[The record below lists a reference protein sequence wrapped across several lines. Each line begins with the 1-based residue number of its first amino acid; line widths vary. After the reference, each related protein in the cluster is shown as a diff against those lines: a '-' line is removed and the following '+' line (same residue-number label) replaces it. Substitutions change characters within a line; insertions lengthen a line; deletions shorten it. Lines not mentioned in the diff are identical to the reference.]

1 MVGLVWHSVC
11 LLSLLYGFLVAFC
24 HSFVLLDLFSI
35 VSLSKVLFHSLCRHY
50 VVRGPENTPYTG
62 KTIWNEAFKG

>member
-1 MVGLVWHSVC
+1 MC
-11 LLSLLYGFLVAFC
+11 LLYGFLVAFC

-35 VSLSKVLFHSLCRHY
+35 VSLSKDIFHSLCRHY

-62 KTIWNEAFKG
+62 KTISNEACKLKGSSYLYKLMN

>member
-1 MVGLVWHSVC
+1 M
-11 LLSLLYGFLVAFC
+11 AFC

-35 VSLSKVLFHSLCRHY
+35 VSLSKDIFHSLCRHY

-62 KTIWNEAFKG
+62 KTIWNETYVKGSNYLYKLMN

>member
-1 MVGLVWHSVC
+1 MC
-11 LLSLLYGFLVAFC
+11 LLYGFLVAFC

-35 VSLSKVLFHSLCRHY
+35 VSLSKDIFHSLCRHY

-62 KTIWNEAFKG
+62 KQFRTKHVKGSSYLYKLMN